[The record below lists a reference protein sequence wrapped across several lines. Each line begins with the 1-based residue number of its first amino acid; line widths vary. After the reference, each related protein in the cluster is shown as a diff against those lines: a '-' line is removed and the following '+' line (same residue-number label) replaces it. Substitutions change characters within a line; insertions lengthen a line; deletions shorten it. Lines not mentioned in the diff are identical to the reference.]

1 MSLARNKPAEFVRR
15 RLRGWLLLGLGAV
28 VSAALPA
35 AEFPKARIAVVGGT
49 FINDALVLSGVLR
62 TNFIVPTPLGDSPPI
77 HYGETN
83 GVPFYYVHGHGYVGW
98 KAHWTQTWH
107 ALAQLGVQE
116 VIGGATAGGINP
128 LTKTFDLLVPH
139 DFMDFNHDRPKYVP
153 MEGLTNRPTGIP
165 RFNPP
170 MDPLLQE
177 ILLGETRR
185 AVRGNPALGDIN
197 VFDRGV
203 VVQAGG
209 ARFETVSEIQHFK
222 QIGGDVVTLNVGTE
236 ITYARQLGIHYACLI
251 VVSNPA
257 EGIAPWTW
265 EELADV
271 YPRMNPLCV
280 EILFRALPRIAA
292 IPPGTKRSG
301 DEQRLHPEMT
311 SKPKDK

>member
-1 MSLARNKPAEFVRR
+1 MR
-15 RLRGWLLLGLGAV
+15 RLLQALLLLPFWP
-28 VSAALPA
+28 ALPA
-35 AEFPKARIAVVGGT
+35 AEPPRARIAIIGGT
-49 FINDALVLSGVLR
+49 FINDALELSGVLR

-83 GVPFYYVHGHGYVGW
+83 GVPFYYVPAHGYVGW
-98 KAHWTQTWH
+98 KPHWTQTWH
-107 ALAQLGVQE
+107 ALAQLGVKE

-128 LTKTFDLLVPH
+128 LTRTSDLLVPH

-153 MEGLTNRPTGIP
+153 MEGLTNPPTGIP

-170 MDPLLQE
+170 MDPLLRG
-177 ILLGETRR
+177 ILFDETRKV
-185 AVRGNPALGDIN
+185 VRGSGSFNDIN

-209 ARFETVSEIQHFK
+209 ARFETVSEIQFFR
-222 QIGGDVVTLNVGTE
+222 QVGGDVVTLNVGTE

-257 EGIAPWTW
+257 EGVAPWTW
-265 EELADV
+265 DELAAV
-271 YPRMNPLCV
+271 YPRLNPLCLD
-280 EILFRALPRIAA
+280 ILFRSLPRIAA
-292 IPPGTKRSG
+292 IPAAAKRAG
-301 DEQRLHPEMT
+301 DGQRLHPEMT